1 MAAHHQQ
8 ALFIL
13 ARLSPDV
20 DPAVTRLA
28 QQIDDV
34 QRTEIGV
41 MLGWLRLA
49 GAPPNSRTPM
59 AWMEASPSGAGDSRH
74 HPATLDTETDS
85 MPGMATTE
93 ELEKL
98 SSARGLDA
106 EVLFL
111 QLMERH
117 HRGGIAMAQ
126 AADALLESGPVKQSR
141 PRHDQH
147 PESGI
152 RADDADART
161 TWGTTTA
168 LTRMCSDYHR
178 CRPANYRRNRHF
190 IMTLL
195 VRGIDWSKPDSTADP
210 MRRRHHFRYDLLHSR
225 LGAAILR
232 RRDEGAAAA
241 SAGEISPPK
250 VQDTRRATAGRR
262 SPQDANAT
270 DAEIVRGSPRFIRHT
285 SAARTF
291 IRMCVPTSHNH
302 NGSTSTYSPAAR

>member
-1 MAAHHQQ
+1 MTAPRSVKAVALVAAALMLLVLGAALRPLFAPENHTQTAVLSETEIGFVHDMAAHHQQ

-49 GAPPNSRTPM
+49 GVPPSSRTPM
-59 AWMEASPSGAGDSRH
+59 AWMEASPSGAGDSHH
-74 HPATLDTETDS
+74 HPATPETEADA

-98 SSARGLDA
+98 SAARGLDA

-126 AADALLESGPVKQSR
+126 VADTLFESGPVKQSAR
-141 PRHDQH
+141 DMINTQSQ
-147 PESGI
+147 ESG
-152 RADDADART
+152 
-161 TWGTTTA
+161 
-168 LTRMCSDYHR
+168 L
-178 CRPANYRRNRHF
+178 
-190 IMTLL
+190 MTLML
-195 VRGIDWSKPDSTADP
+195 GQRGAQP
-210 MRRRHHFRYDLLHSR
+210 LH
-225 LGAAILR
+225 
-232 RRDEGAAAA
+232 
-241 SAGEISPPK
+241 
-250 VQDTRRATAGRR
+250 
-262 SPQDANAT
+262 
-270 DAEIVRGSPRFIRHT
+270 
-285 SAARTF
+285 
-291 IRMCVPTSHNH
+291 
-302 NGSTSTYSPAAR
+302 